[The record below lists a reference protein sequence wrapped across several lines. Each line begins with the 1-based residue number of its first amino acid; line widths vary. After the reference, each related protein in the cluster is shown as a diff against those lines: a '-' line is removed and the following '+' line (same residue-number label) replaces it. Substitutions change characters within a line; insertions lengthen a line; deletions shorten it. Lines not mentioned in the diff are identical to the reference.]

1 MTPHKIPARIAFIRQ
16 LTSKNQ
22 QLLALNAELAAKIEQ
37 LSKQIEQLS
46 KRYAMDRPLAFMHVM
61 KTSAVAPRAGLREV
75 LPSPEYIGGFD
86 RGYFGAFRSFET
98 CLRKSVKGSMR
109 LSLPQTAST
118 LLPATWRIPPLS
130 EVCLQLAS

>member
-1 MTPHKIPARIAFIRQ
+1 MTPHKGPARIAFIRQ

-37 LSKQIEQLS
+37 LSK
-46 KRYAMDRPLAFMHVM
+46 RYAMDHPLAFMHVI

-75 LPSPEYIGGFD
+75 LPPPEYIGGFD